1 MQLLTQLMILF
12 GDKMKPQADG
22 VNLSEPTIL
31 KNQKCPMCMKDTLT
45 VYEYQTE
52 VSHFGNAFLFSVECS
67 NCGFK
72 LSDVEFENSQNP
84 VKWTFVVENED
95 DLRPLVV
102 KSSQALVKLGNIMKM
117 EPGIGS
123 DGFITTVE
131 GLILRGK
138 EILQQLYDSEEDK
151 DEKKKIWDSIK
162 KLNKVLWGDAKLKI
176 TIEDPYGNSA
186 IVSDKAKKEAL
197 KVKKR

>member
-1 MQLLTQLMILF
+1 
-12 GDKMKPQADG
+12 MKPQVDG
-22 VNLSEPTIL
+22 VKLSEPTIL
-31 KNQKCPMCMKDTLT
+31 KNQKCPMCMKDSLT

-52 VSHFGNAFLFSVECS
+52 VPHFGTAYLFSVECS

-72 LSDVEFENSQNP
+72 LSDVEFENSLNP

-95 DLRPLVV
+95 DLKPLVV
-102 KSSQALVKLGNIMKM
+102 KSSQALVELGNIMKM

-123 DGFITTVE
+123 EGFITTVE

-151 DEKKKIWDSIK
+151 DEKKKIWDLIK

-176 TIEDPYGNSA
+176 VIEDPYGNSA
-186 IVSDKAKKEAL
+186 IVSDKAKKEPL
-197 KVKKR
+197 KAKKKS